1 MKTLVK
7 NFLVSVSPKE
17 KIPQRSE
24 TECLIEEIEV
34 ARDQIQ
40 YAWNRF
46 NYAVPEYI
54 ELALLE
60 LLSAETHY
68 SLLLKRYRIM
78 LGESEPPFSLGIHL
92 QNQAFKA

>member
-7 NFLVSVSPKE
+7 NFLLSVSPKE
-17 KIPQRSE
+17 VPQRSE
-24 TECLIEEIEV
+24 TESLIVEIEE
-34 ARDQIQ
+34 ARDHIQ

-46 NYAVPEYI
+46 DYAAPEYV

-68 SLLLKRYRIM
+68 SLLSKRYRIM
-78 LGESEPPFSLGIHL
+78 IGESEPPFL
-92 QNQAFKA
+92 

>member
-7 NFLVSVSPKE
+7 NFLLSVAPPKQSQPNE
-17 KIPQRSE
+17 AES
-24 TECLIEEIEV
+24 LIAEIAE
-34 ARDQIQ
+34 ARNQIQ

-46 NYAVPEYI
+46 DYAAPEYV

-68 SLLLKRYRIM
+68 SLLHKRYRIM
-78 LGESEPPFSLGIHL
+78 LGESEPPFSLEVPL
-92 QNQAFKA
+92 QSHAL